1 MNIGDK
7 IRGVRLMK
15 GLSQENLAD
24 MLGISLLAYGDI
36 ERNKKDVTIKRIE
49 QIAEKLGIGISDI
62 LSYGDAVSN
71 FFDQCSNTS
80 INTGNSKKNKNIE
93 THYDQRELLHKLEVH
108 KMKTEKLAI
117 EIEKLNAQKEKA
129 ELEAKYWKEKCDQ
142 TQG

>member
-49 QIAEKLGIGISDI
+49 QIAEKLGISVSDI

-71 FFDQCSNTS
+71 FFDQCNNT
-80 INTGNSKKNKNIE
+80 NVNSGRKNISKIE
-93 THYDQRELLHKLEVH
+93 NNYDQKEILHELEKQKL
-108 KMKTEKLAI
+108 KTEKLEI
-117 EIEKLNAQKEKA
+117 EIEKLKAQKEKA
-129 ELEAKYWKEKCDQ
+129 EMEAKYWKEKVES
-142 TQG
+142 